1 MAGARPARLQSPLV
15 KLLVIDP
22 SIAFPEDEGIREV
35 AGDWPGEVRVLQ
47 PGLKPGDG
55 PAPGDGYDVGG
66 VVLMGSRASVHDD
79 LPWLSP
85 LGRWLDPILEG
96 EAPIPLL
103 GICFGHQVI
112 GHQRGAG
119 VGFVHADRKQELG
132 LQETVLAG
140 SRLVPDLDRMR
151 VVVSHNEE
159 VKDLPAGYRVVATRG
174 GIRIDG
180 MEHETLP
187 IFSYQFH
194 PEARREFLSERKVD
208 LTGLDEDAVA
218 KMSRLLAAFRAVAS
232 SRR

>member
-1 MAGARPARLQSPLV
+1 
-15 KLLVIDP
+15 
-22 SIAFPEDEGIREV
+22 
-35 AGDWPGEVRVLQ
+35 VLQ

-55 PAPGDGYDVGG
+55 PAPGDGYDAAG

-85 LGRWLDPILEG
+85 LGHWLDPILDG
-96 EAPIPLL
+96 KTAIPLL
-103 GICFGHQVI
+103 GICFG
-112 GHQRGAG
+112 
-119 VGFVHADRKQELG
+119 HADRKQELG

-218 KMSRLLAAFRAVAS
+218 KMSRLLAAFRAVA
-232 SRR
+232 